1 MTNCFLGVIMV
12 HDIRGHA
19 LLAWLLPTAILSGVW
34 LLLGAALEVEK
45 IKVRRMEGVRPRGW
59 WGNGWY
65 SEWVCAKWDALQC
78 AHLAWCVGADAEH
91 DFCCHPAVI

>member
-1 MTNCFLGVIMV
+1 MTNCFLGVFMV

-45 IKVRRMEGVRPRGW
+45 IKVGGW
-59 WGNGWY
+59 KG
-65 SEWVCAKWDALQC
+65 
-78 AHLAWCVGADAEH
+78 
-91 DFCCHPAVI
+91 